1 MKTCYQISKPRGRT
15 ESSAPALTQTM
26 KGSNPM
32 DQANRVHSTPQL
44 NAPVDPTRRSF
55 LSTAAGVATG
65 GAVLAMATIPPAS
78 AAAGPAGSLDP
89 AGGDPEE
96 ACEDEGVKV

>member
-96 ACEDEGVKV
+96 ACEDEG

>member
-1 MKTCYQISKPRGRT
+1 
-15 ESSAPALTQTM
+15 
-26 KGSNPM
+26 
-32 DQANRVHSTPQL
+32 VHSTPQL

-65 GAVLAMATIPPAS
+65 GAVLAMAQFRPRRPQPGRGL
-78 AAAGPAGSLDP
+78 AGPRR
-89 AGGDPEE
+89 GDPEE